1 MSKTKNSLL
10 IFCECFF
17 DFRAEKSQF
26 LHLRYSVAVM
36 GKKEFI
42 LEVECY
48 RYIFETEVS
57 FTTEGE
63 VCTFGALKSG

>member
-1 MSKTKNSLL
+1 
-10 IFCECFF
+10 
-17 DFRAEKSQF
+17 
-26 LHLRYSVAVM
+26 M

-57 FTTEGE
+57 FTTEGV